1 MSLHPLLLRQLR
13 RAYGAAGAVPPE
25 LEPLLGQ
32 ISASYHQF
40 DQDRRLSDHVMDLSS
55 RELTSANA
63 TLLAQNQRNEELLA
77 RLRQTV
83 SRLHPEEPA
92 INERDLLHI
101 AEEIERLV
109 ARREEHE
116 VALRLAKDAADSA
129 NRAKSEFVANM
140 SHEIRTPLNAIV
152 GMTSIL
158 LDGHLDPTHRE
169 YVEIIRQGSDNLL
182 DIINDIL
189 DFSKI
194 EAGCMELELIPCDL
208 RATVEQVLD
217 LFSERA
223 RKADLELGAAFA
235 TDLPVCVVTDPTR
248 LRQVLVNLVGN
259 ALKFTREG
267 GVGIFV
273 EAVPVGSD
281 WRLRFSVED
290 SGIGIPADRLDRL
303 FKAFNQVDASTTRK
317 YGGTGLGL
325 AITARLVELLG
336 GSVTVTSEPGKGS
349 TFDFVIQATA
359 CPAPSEPAAEARSLA
374 GRRMLV
380 VDDIAINR
388 RILREQLANLG
399 VEVELCPGPEAALTA
414 LAVPARFDA
423 VLLDFNMPVMNGAQ
437 LACELGRR
445 HGAALPPLVLLSSR
459 GQSPDEAGPLIARRL
474 AKPVKPTELIAVL
487 HHLLSPRLPAT
498 ATAPAPAPS
507 TTVRPD
513 FARLYPLRILV
524 AEDIAVNR
532 KVIDLYLT
540 RLGYHGTAVANGN
553 EALAAISTDHY
564 DVVLMDMQMPELDGL
579 EATRILRRQP
589 GHALH
594 PYVIALTANVL
605 TDHHAAARESGM
617 QDYLAKPLRPE
628 ALADALRI
636 AHTWL
641 SENPAPPRP
650 PDTRDA
656 ALL

>member
-1 MSLHPLLLRQLR
+1 
-13 RAYGAAGAVPPE
+13 
-25 LEPLLGQ
+25 
-32 ISASYHQF
+32 
-40 DQDRRLSDHVMDLSS
+40 
-55 RELTSANA
+55 
-63 TLLAQNQRNEELLA
+63 
-77 RLRQTV
+77 
-83 SRLHPEEPA
+83 
-92 INERDLLHI
+92 
-101 AEEIERLV
+101 
-109 ARREEHE
+109 
-116 VALRLAKDAADSA
+116 
-129 NRAKSEFVANM
+129 
-140 SHEIRTPLNAIV
+140 
-152 GMTSIL
+152 
-158 LDGHLDPTHRE
+158 
-169 YVEIIRQGSDNLL
+169 
-182 DIINDIL
+182 
-189 DFSKI
+189 
-194 EAGCMELELIPCDL
+194 
-208 RATVEQVLD
+208 
-217 LFSERA
+217 
-223 RKADLELGAAFA
+223 
-235 TDLPVCVVTDPTR
+235 
-248 LRQVLVNLVGN
+248 
-259 ALKFTREG
+259 
-267 GVGIFV
+267 
-273 EAVPVGSD
+273 
-281 WRLRFSVED
+281 
-290 SGIGIPADRLDRL
+290 
-303 FKAFNQVDASTTRK
+303 
-317 YGGTGLGL
+317 
-325 AITARLVELLG
+325 
-336 GSVTVTSEPGKGS
+336 
-349 TFDFVIQATA
+349 
-359 CPAPSEPAAEARSLA
+359 
-374 GRRMLV
+374 MLV

-513 FARLYPLRILV
+513 FARLHPLRILV